1 MLLYF
6 KTKICIQIEHS
17 NIKLILN
24 TYLEPT
30 YKLTHHVKMFCGVS
44 F

>member
-24 TYLEPT
+24 TYLRFELLYTP
-30 YKLTHHVKMFCGVS
+30 LSIFI

>member
-24 TYLEPT
+24 TYLAP
-30 YKLTHHVKMFCGVS
+30 LFFDDNGDNPQQL